1 MSLAIFKIW
10 IKVHEKTDLFV
21 LYAINKSQPFLELKP
36 HCSVAY
42 STIVLLYSPNRLV
55 K

>member
-1 MSLAIFKIW
+1 MSRAIFEIR
-10 IKVHEKTDLFV
+10 IKVYEKTDLFV
-21 LYAINKSQPFLELKP
+21 LYASNKNQRFLELKP

-42 STIVLLYSPNRLV
+42 GTIVLLYSTNRLV